1 MSDAGELY
9 ALQELDLRVD
19 ALNAAAAAAEAALGE
34 PEALRSA
41 RAEAE
46 ERAAA
51 VHDAER
57 RLRELEFEVQSIS
70 EKIAALEGKLYG
82 GTIGNPKELADLQHD
97 VESLQRRKRAL
108 EDQTLDAMA
117 ALEEAQS
124 ASAAAR
130 AALREAESRWQ
141 EEQAEHRQTLER
153 ARAEL
158 AALEADRAARV
169 RRIDPDLLS
178 LYDTLRRTRGGRA
191 VARIERATCGGCRI
205 SLPMNVQQRLR
216 QPGALVR
223 CPSCERILYNGQ
235 A

>member
-1 MSDAGELY
+1 MSDVAELY

-34 PEALRSA
+34 PEALVSA
-41 RAEAE
+41 RAEVEA
-46 ERAAA
+46 RAAA
-51 VHDAER
+51 AHEAEH

-70 EKIAALEGKLYG
+70 EKIATLEQKLYG
-82 GTIGNPKELADLQHD
+82 GGIGNPKELADLQHD

-117 ALEEAQS
+117 ALEEAQG
-124 ASAAAR
+124 ALAAAR
-130 AALREAESRWQ
+130 EELEAVRSRWEAEQ
-141 EEQAEHRQTLER
+141 EEHRQTLER

-158 AALEADRAARV
+158 AALETDRATRTRHIA
-169 RRIDPDLLS
+169 PALLS

-191 VARIERATCGGCRI
+191 VVRIERATCGGCRI
-205 SLPMNVQQRLR
+205 SLPMSVQQRLR
-216 QPGALVR
+216 QPGALIQ

-235 A
+235 T

>member
-1 MSDAGELY
+1 MSDVGDLY

-19 ALNAAAAAAEAALGE
+19 ALNAAAAAAEAGLQE
-34 PEALRSA
+34 PEGL
-41 RAEAE
+41 
-46 ERAAA
+46 RAAREEVEA
-51 VHDAER
+51 RGLALHDAEH
-57 RLRELEFEVQSIS
+57 RLRELEFEVESVS
-70 EKIAALEGKLYG
+70 EKIATLEKKLYG
-82 GTIGNPKELADLQHD
+82 GAIGNPKELADLQHD

-117 ALEEAQS
+117 AVEEAQQAL
-124 ASAAAR
+124 ASAR
-130 AALREAESRWQ
+130 SALETLQAQWEADREA
-141 EEQAEHRQTLER
+141 HRQTLER

-169 RRIDPDLLS
+169 AAIAPALLS
-178 LYDTLRRTRGGRA
+178 LYETLRRTRGGRA

-216 QPGALVR
+216 QPGALLQ
-223 CPSCERILYNGQ
+223 CPSCERILYDGQ